1 MTAYQSFRNSW
12 PLRVSLGLAIA
23 ACLSA
28 CSGFRTSLDME
39 SFGLYKP
46 EVVQGNF
53 VSREQRQALRLGM
66 ARAQVKDILGTPL
79 VSSLFHADRWDYVF
93 TIRRQGVAPQSFRL
107 TVQFKADALSQIDGD
122 ELPSENEFVQR
133 LVGDKKSVHRRCCKP
148 PRTICANTRLRKRP
162 TLFLSRRPHLCP
174 AATHRLSLLHA
185 EARRDAALRTHPGP
199 GFYLFLKT

>member
-133 LVGDKKSVHRRCCKP
+133 LVGDKKISAP
-148 PRTICANTRLRKRP
+148 PLLQATEDDLRKYP
-162 TLFLSRRPHLCP
+162 P
-174 AATHRLSLLHA
+174 AKAANPVSVTPPAPLPSSYPPL
-185 EARRDAALRTHPGP
+185 EPDAR
-199 GFYLFLKT
+199 

>member
-1 MTAYQSFRNSW
+1 MTAYQSCRNSW
-12 PLRVSLGLAIA
+12 PLRVSLGLVTA

-28 CSGFRTSLDME
+28 CSGFRTSLDMA

-133 LVGDKKSVHRRCCKP
+133 LVGDKKINQPLLLQASEEE
-148 PRTICANTRLRKRP
+148 LRKFP
-162 TLFLSRRPHLCP
+162 PAP
-174 AATHRLSLLHA
+174 AASLAPATPVPPLPSSYPPLEPA
-185 EARRDAALRTHPGP
+185 VR
-199 GFYLFLKT
+199 